1 MKQQNLLNYLLEMK
15 KNGYTIVGAEQM
27 LYSQPLNSVKF
38 PKKSLLLLGNEKEG
52 IPPNLLPVLDI
63 CVEIPQVGIIR
74 SLNVH
79 VTGALFIWEY
89 AKQNYLSC

>member
-1 MKQQNLLNYLLEMK
+1 MKDD
-15 KNGYTIVGAEQM
+15 GYKVIGAEQA
-27 LYSQPLNSVKF
+27 LYSKPLNEVKF

-52 IPPNLLPVLDI
+52 IPPNLLPLLDI

-89 AKQNYLSC
+89 AKQNHFSS